1 MTYLSCRN
9 CLVLSL
15 ALVFAGPAWSAATWT
30 QPTPEELKMTSEP
43 RAPNAEAVILYF
55 EINSDE
61 REHTESVYARIKI
74 MTEAG
79 KQEFSDVRM
88 EYVQDLQS
96 VHDVEGRTIHSD
108 GTVIPFA
115 GKPFDKEVVNAYGY
129 RVIQRVFS
137 MPDVQIGSILE
148 YRYQLH
154 TDTLI
159 EPTWYVQQ
167 IAFIR
172 KAEFHYIPS
181 TEYGVQSVQIL
192 PPGVKVTGGGNGY
205 DLKMEDVPGLPEE
218 EDAPPRHAVGYRVSF
233 FYTYYNSTDQYWK
246 ERGQQ
251 LSSYLNDITA
261 PSGKLKDA
269 VDQIVAPGD
278 SDQQRLEKIYAA
290 VMKLEN
296 TSFTRE
302 RTKEENKI
310 QKVKQRTATDVWTAQ
325 RGDKD
330 ELTLLFV
337 GMAKA
342 AKFKAYIMFVT
353 DRDRGVFL
361 REVPDMDQ
369 FDDLIAIVN
378 VDGKEMF
385 FDPGQRYCEFGKLE
399 WTHTWTGGMRQTDG
413 SNAVLTTT
421 PTPVLTDTD
430 IVRKAAVQM
439 DADGTIHGTITVSMT
454 GDAALRWRHE
464 ALRSDEEET
473 RKQFD
478 NDLQPKMAPG
488 VRVKTTQLV
497 GLTDYSQPLVAT
509 VEVTGSI
516 GTKTGHRLFL
526 PGTFFEANAKARF
539 ATSQRDSPVYMHY
552 PYIEED
558 QLKLTL
564 PPDMAVESVPQ
575 DGQIPFM
582 PNADF
587 ASKYRGAGA
596 TYLYARRLRVAN
608 ILYETKDYAPLRD
621 FFQKVNAQ
629 DQGQL
634 VVKLGTAT
642 AASNG
647 GGGGSE

>member
-1 MTYLSCRN
+1 
-9 CLVLSL
+9 
-15 ALVFAGPAWSAATWT
+15 
-30 QPTPEELKMTSEP
+30 
-43 RAPNAEAVILYF
+43 
-55 EINSDE
+55 
-61 REHTESVYARIKI
+61 
-74 MTEAG
+74 
-79 KQEFSDVRM
+79 
-88 EYVQDLQS
+88 
-96 VHDVEGRTIHSD
+96 
-108 GTVIPFA
+108 
-115 GKPFDKEVVNAYGY
+115 
-129 RVIQRVFS
+129 
-137 MPDVQIGSILE
+137 
-148 YRYQLH
+148 
-154 TDTLI
+154 
-159 EPTWYVQQ
+159 
-167 IAFIR
+167 
-172 KAEFHYIPS
+172 
-181 TEYGVQSVQIL
+181 
-192 PPGVKVTGGGNGY
+192 
-205 DLKMEDVPGLPEE
+205 
-218 EDAPPRHAVGYRVSF
+218 
-233 FYTYYNSTDQYWK
+233 
-246 ERGQQ
+246 
-251 LSSYLNDITA
+251 
-261 PSGKLKDA
+261 
-269 VDQIVAPGD
+269 
-278 SDQQRLEKIYAA
+278 
-290 VMKLEN
+290 
-296 TSFTRE
+296 
-302 RTKEENKI
+302 
-310 QKVKQRTATDVWTAQ
+310 
-325 RGDKD
+325 
-330 ELTLLFV
+330 
-337 GMAKA
+337 
-342 AKFKAYIMFVT
+342 
-353 DRDRGVFL
+353 
-361 REVPDMDQ
+361 
-369 FDDLIAIVN
+369 
-378 VDGKEMF
+378 
-385 FDPGQRYCEFGKLE
+385 
-399 WTHTWTGGMRQTDG
+399 MRQTDG